1 MNIFKE
7 TFLLKIVWWNTR
19 RYSGFATARFCAPY
33 RASSLSGWDVM
44 MHIGHLIYCLLQIKF
59 VYPTKASFI

>member
-19 RYSGFATARFCAPY
+19 RYSGFATARLEC
-33 RASSLSGWDVM
+33 
-44 MHIGHLIYCLLQIKF
+44 
-59 VYPTKASFI
+59 